1 MRILV
6 TGGAGFIGSHLVDR
20 LMSEGHEVIC
30 LDNFYTGR
38 KDNIK
43 HWLDHP
49 YFEVIRHDITEPIRL
64 EVDQVYHLACPASP
78 VHYQFNPVKTVKTN
92 VMGTLHMLGLAKRV
106 KARLLLASTSEVYGD
121 PEVHPQ
127 PEEYRGNVN
136 PIGIRSCYDAE
147 TEILTANGWT
157 PFPKLSPDVPVAT
170 LNAENQV
177 EYHVPDEYIVQ
188 PYVGNLLRFANEKYD
203 FCVTPNHQM
212 YVRSKTGKLK
222 FLQADE
228 SRDWHCWKVLTS
240 GRFSGEEQ
248 KWFTLE
254 SLPPN
259 AKVADYAGIKFR
271 RLQRPLVNVAQVAM
285 DTWLE
290 FLGYYISE
298 GCVHVRQ
305 RNRVVNGRNY
315 EVADYNILIAQE
327 NSEKREKI
335 AQCLQNMGFNFFQSD
350 HHQFRICSKQLAN
363 ILLPLGN
370 SEEKYIPR
378 QFLRL
383 SPRQSRILLDALLLG
398 DGSKR
403 GEGYCYYSK
412 SKQLADDVQELALR
426 CGFAAHISSHAKYN
440 RNLYC
445 VNICKPIEA
454 NLTSPEKIPYAG
466 NVYCV
471 NVTNHVIFVRRN
483 GKVSLCG
490 NCYDEGKR
498 IAETLAF
505 DYHRDNG
512 VDIRVARIFN
522 SLTGDQKVIYYQGNQ
537 LHYESFA
544 DCYDRIHQDISNVS
558 VPCFDQNANLVIQP
572 ISAIWKH
579 KVRKKGYKITTTW
592 GKQVKI
598 TEDHSLFSCNE
609 NNFPQAVFGKD
620 LNVGDKVAIPHS
632 IPFLERPLEA
642 FYVSEKLSDIS
653 GVGVISEKAIDYL
666 EQFPEAIRQYLTDK
680 GIANRQFY
688 SKIKRYER
696 ANKLPLELWK
706 ILKLPWSKK
715 EQLIPPHSKQAIHNY
730 IDDIPNLLWFLGFY
744 LAEGCLINQKNQDYQ
759 LLFSSNIKYL
769 EKLIA
774 VTRELFG
781 LEGSIRYDPQNK
793 RAPSVHIRSKIIV
806 DLVVNTFDFGD
817 QLSTEKDIPNWILQL
832 PKEQLVYFL
841 QGFWEGDG
849 NHDAKTTGFRLIF
862 NSSSQKIIEKLVLI
876 LAKFGIIGSVSEFN
890 TKVSKEDSCQ
900 YKSYRLTAQG
910 LDNYS
915 ILDLAETTQQL
926 QAKTTGNLAW
936 GIVKHIEEFEI
947 DDYVYDFSVPEY
959 ENFIGGTY
967 GICCHNTYGPRMLE
981 DDGRVVS
988 NFVGQCLRNEAIT
1001 VYGDGS
1007 QTRSFCYVS
1016 DLVDGLIRLMNSDYI
1031 GPVNLGNPG
1040 EYTILELAQKIQNM
1054 INPEGKI
1061 GFKPLPQDDPRKRQP
1076 DIAKARDILGWE
1088 PRVPLQE
1095 GLELLIKDF
1104 RDRYSFN
1111 SQSVTKS

>member
-49 YFEVIRHDITEPIRL
+49 YFEAIRHDITEPIRL

-78 VHYQFNPVKTVKTN
+78 IHYQFNPVKTVKTN

-106 KARLLLASTSEVYGD
+106 KARFLLASTSEVYGD

-136 PIGIRSCYDAE
+136 CTGIRSCYDAE

-157 PFPKLSPDVPVAT
+157 PFPNLSPDVPVAT
-170 LNAENQV
+170 LNAQNQV

-240 GRFSGEEQ
+240 GTFRGEEQ
-248 KWFTLE
+248 QWFSLE
-254 SLPPN
+254 SPPPN
-259 AKVADYAGIKFR
+259 AK
-271 RLQRPLVNVAQVAM
+271 VNVAQVAM

-305 RNRVVNGRNY
+305 RNRIVNGRNY
-315 EVADYNILIAQE
+315 EVADYNILIAQQ
-327 NSEKREKI
+327 NPEKREKI
-335 AQCLQNMGFNFFQSD
+335 AQCLQKMGFKFFQSD

-370 SEEKYIPR
+370 SGEKYIPR

-412 SKQLADDVQELALR
+412 SKQLADNVQELALR
-426 CGFAAHISSHAKYN
+426 CGFAANISSHAKYN

-445 VNICKPIEA
+445 VNIRNPIEA
-454 NLTSPEKIPYAG
+454 NLTSAEKIPYAG

-483 GKVSLCG
+483 GKVALCG

-544 DCYDRIHQDISNVS
+544 ECYDRIHQDISNVS
-558 VPCFDQNANLVIQP
+558 VPCFDHNGNLVIKP

-579 KVRKKGYKITTTW
+579 KVRKKGYQITTTW

-598 TEDHSLFSCNE
+598 TEDHSLFTCNE
-609 NNFPQAVFGKD
+609 NNLPQAVFGKD
-620 LNVGDKVAIPHS
+620 LKVGDKVAIPHC

-642 FYVSEKLSDIS
+642 FYLSDKLSDLS
-653 GVGVISEKAIDYL
+653 GVGVISEKVIDYL
-666 EQFPEAIRQYLTDK
+666 EQFPQAIRQYLTDK
-680 GIANRQFY
+680 GIAPRQFY
-688 SKIKRYER
+688 SQIKRYES

-706 ILKLPWSKK
+706 TLNLPWSNK
-715 EQLIPPHSKQAIHNY
+715 EKIIPPHSKKAIHNY

-744 LAEGCLINQKNQDYQ
+744 LAEGCLINKERDRQ
-759 LLFSSNIKYL
+759 LLFASNVQYL
-769 EKLIA
+769 EKLIS
-774 VTRELFG
+774 VTEKLFG
-781 LEGSIRYDPQNK
+781 FQPKIRFDPSKK
-793 RAPSVHIRSKIIV
+793 RAPSVHIRSKLIV
-806 DLVVNTFDFGD
+806 DLVINYFAFGEG
-817 QLSTEKDIPNWILQL
+817 LSTEKDIPNWILQL

-849 NHDAKTTGFRLIF
+849 NHNAKTTGSRLIF
-862 NSSSQKIIEKLVLI
+862 NSSSQKIIEKLVLM
-876 LAKFGIIGSVSEFN
+876 LAKFGIMGSVSEFY
-890 TKVSKEDSCQ
+890 TKVRKEDTQ
-900 YKSYRLTAQG
+900 EYKSYRLTVQG

-915 ILDLAETTQQL
+915 ILGLAETSQQL
-926 QAKTTGNLAW
+926 QANTTGNLAW

-981 DDGRVVS
+981 NDGRVVS

-1016 DLVDGLIRLMNSDYI
+1016 DLVEGLIRLMHSDYI

-1040 EYTILELAQKIQNM
+1040 EYTILELAQKIQGM
-1054 INPEGKI
+1054 INPEGEI

-1076 DIAKARDILGWE
+1076 DITKAREILGWE
-1088 PRVPLQE
+1088 PQVPLQT
-1095 GLELLIKDF
+1095 GLEMLINDF

>member
-6 TGGAGFIGSHLVDR
+6 TGGAGFIGSHLIDR

-92 VMGTLHMLGLAKRV
+92 VMGTLYMLGLAKRV
-106 KARLLLASTSEVYGD
+106 KARFLLASTSEVYGD

-136 PIGIRSCYDAE
+136 CNGIRSCYDAE
-147 TEILTANGWT
+147 TEILTATGWT
-157 PFPKLSPDVPVAT
+157 PFPELSPDTPVAT
-170 LNAENQV
+170 LNPDNEV

-188 PYVGNLLRFANEKYD
+188 PYVGHLLRFANGKYD
-203 FCVTPNHQM
+203 FCVTPNHKM

-228 SRDWHCWKVLTS
+228 SRDWHSWKVLT
-240 GRFSGEEQ
+240 GGTFSGEEQ
-248 KWFTLE
+248 DWFTLE
-254 SLPPN
+254 SSPCH
-259 AKVADYAGIKFR
+259 AKV
-271 RLQRPLVNVAQVAM
+271 NVSQVAM

-298 GCVHVRQ
+298 GCVHIRQ
-305 RNRVVNGRNY
+305 RKRVVNGSNY

-327 NSEKREKI
+327 NPEKRERI
-335 AQCLQNMGFNFFQSD
+335 AQCLQKMGFKFFQSD

-363 ILLPLGN
+363 ILSPLGK
-370 SEEKYIPR
+370 SGDKYIPR
-378 QFLRL
+378 EYLRL

-398 DGSKR
+398 DGSHR
-403 GEGYCYYSK
+403 GEAYCYYTK

-426 CGFAAHISSHAKYN
+426 CGFAANISSHAKYN
-440 RNLYC
+440 RDLYC
-445 VNICKPIEA
+445 VNIRNPIEA
-454 NLTSPEKIPYAG
+454 TLTPPEKVPYAG

-483 GKVSLCG
+483 GKVALCG

-522 SLTGDQKVIYYQGNQ
+522 SLTGDQNVLYYKGNQ
-537 LHYESFA
+537 LHYKTFA
-544 DCYDRIHQDISNVS
+544 ECYDHIHEDISDVS
-558 VPCFDQNANLVIQP
+558 VPCFDHNANLVIKP

-579 KVRKKGYKITTTW
+579 KVKKKGYKITTTW

-598 TEDHSLFSCNE
+598 TEDHSLFTQDQNGL
-609 NNFPQAVFGKD
+609 PQAVFGKD
-620 LNVGDKVAIPHS
+620 LKVGDAVAVPHTL
-632 IPFLERPLEA
+632 PFWEKPLEA
-642 FYVSEKLSDIS
+642 FYLSDKLSDQSGIGIIS
-653 GVGVISEKAIDYL
+653 DQVISYL
-666 EQFPEAIRQYLTDK
+666 EQFPEKIRQYLSNQQ
-680 GIANRQFY
+680 IAPRQFY
-688 SKIKRYER
+688 SRIKRYET

-706 ILKLPWSKK
+706 YLELPFSGK
-715 EQLIPPHSKQAIHNY
+715 EKIVPSYSKQAIKNY
-730 IDDIPNLLWFLGFY
+730 IENTSSFLWFLGFY
-744 LAEGCLINQKNQDYQ
+744 LAEGCLINKNKDYQ
-759 LLFSSNIKYL
+759 LLFTSNIKYL

-774 VTRELFG
+774 VTEELFG
-781 LEGSIRYDPQNK
+781 LKTSIRFDPEQK
-793 RAPSVHIRSKIIV
+793 RSPAVHIRSKLIV
-806 DLVVNTFDFGD
+806 DLVINALGFGNK
-817 QLSTEKDIPNWILQL
+817 LSTEKDIPSWVLQL
-832 PKEQLVYFL
+832 PKEQLVHFL

-849 NHDAKTTGFRLIF
+849 NHDAKTTGYRLIF
-862 NSSSQKIIEKLVLI
+862 NSSSQQIIEKLVLI
-876 LAKFGIIGSVSEFN
+876 LAKFGIIGSVSEFY
-890 TKVSKEDSCQ
+890 TKVKKEDTQ
-900 YKSYRLTAQG
+900 KYKSYRLTVQG

-915 ILDLAETTQQL
+915 ILNLAQTKQTL

-936 GIVKHIEEFEI
+936 GIVKNIEEFEI

-988 NFVGQCLRNEAIT
+988 NFVAQTLRNEPIT

-1007 QTRSFCYVS
+1007 QSRSFCYVS
-1016 DLVDGLIRLMNSDYI
+1016 DLVDGLIRLMNGDYI

-1054 INPEGKI
+1054 INPEATI

-1076 DIAKARDILGWE
+1076 DITKAREILGWE

-1095 GLELLIKDF
+1095 GLEMLIEDF
-1104 RDRYSFN
+1104 RKRYSI
-1111 SQSVTKS
+1111 QSPSKTQQ

>member
-271 RLQRPLVNVAQVAM
+271 RNLRPLVNVAQVAM

-759 LLFSSNIKYL
+759 LLFSSDIKYL

-910 LDNYS
+910 LDSYS